1 MSMSMSFISILLI
14 CLLSLNIL
22 TFIIYGID
30 KWKARKGRWRIP
42 ESSLL
47 LLAACGGSIGAW
59 CGMQVW
65 HHKTLHKK
73 FKYGIPL
80 ILLLQLVL
88 TYCLV

>member
-14 CLLSLNIL
+14 YLLSLNIL

-59 CGMQVW
+59 CGMRVW

>member
-1 MSMSMSFISILLI
+1 MSMSYVSILLI

-59 CGMQVW
+59 CGMRVW
-65 HHKTLHKK
+65 GTTRP
-73 FKYGIPL
+73 F
-80 ILLLQLVL
+80 
-88 TYCLV
+88 TRSSSMAFRSSSSCSWS

>member
-1 MSMSMSFISILLI
+1 MSMSYVSILLI

-30 KWKARKGRWRIP
+30 KWKARKG
-42 ESSLL
+42 
-47 LLAACGGSIGAW
+47 
-59 CGMQVW
+59 Q
-65 HHKTLHKK
+65 K

>member
-1 MSMSMSFISILLI
+1 MSMSFISILLI
-14 CLLSLNIL
+14 YLLSLNIL

-59 CGMQVW
+59 CGMRVW
-65 HHKTLHKK
+65 HTRP
-73 FKYGIPL
+73 F
-80 ILLLQLVL
+80 
-88 TYCLV
+88 TRSSSMAFRSSSSCSWS